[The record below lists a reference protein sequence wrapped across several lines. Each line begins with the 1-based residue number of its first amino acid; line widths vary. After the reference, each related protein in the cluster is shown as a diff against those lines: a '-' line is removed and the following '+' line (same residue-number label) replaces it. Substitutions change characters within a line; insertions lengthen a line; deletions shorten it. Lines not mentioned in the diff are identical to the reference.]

1 MLTGTRVGR
10 SKETEQGSL
19 AISIY
24 MLMRKEPNK
33 AYNNNSVPRTM
44 TVVYT
49 EWEKGIP
56 LNYRS
61 HGRFQILEH
70 M

>member
-10 SKETEQGSL
+10 SEEMEQGPL

-33 AYNNNSVPRTM
+33 AYNNNSVSRTM
-44 TVVYT
+44 T
-49 EWEKGIP
+49 
-56 LNYRS
+56 
-61 HGRFQILEH
+61 
-70 M
+70 